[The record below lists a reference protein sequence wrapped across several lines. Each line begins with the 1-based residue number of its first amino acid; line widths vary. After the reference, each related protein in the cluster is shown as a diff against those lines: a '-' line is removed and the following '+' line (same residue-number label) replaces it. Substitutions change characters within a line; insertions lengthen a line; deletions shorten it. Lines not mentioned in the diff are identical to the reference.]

1 MSETPESQAEQSSDD
16 WLEGAT
22 LEFAG
27 EFGESLDTPLEGID
41 FDDSDLVS

>member
-1 MSETPESQAEQSSDD
+1 MSETPESQSEESGSD

-27 EFGESLDTPLEGID
+27 EFGESLETPLEGIE

>member
-1 MSETPESQAEQSSDD
+1 MSEAPESQSEQSGDD

-27 EFGESLDTPLEGID
+27 EFGESFDTPLEGID
-41 FDDSDLVS
+41 FDDTELVS

>member
-1 MSETPESQAEQSSDD
+1 MSETPESQSEQGGD

-27 EFGESLDTPLEGID
+27 EFGESLDMPLEGIE
-41 FDDSDLVS
+41 FDDTEYVS